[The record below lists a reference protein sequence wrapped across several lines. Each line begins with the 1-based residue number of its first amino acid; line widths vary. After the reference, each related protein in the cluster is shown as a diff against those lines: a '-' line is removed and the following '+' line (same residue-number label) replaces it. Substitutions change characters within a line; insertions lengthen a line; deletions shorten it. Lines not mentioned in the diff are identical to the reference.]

1 MTDPLLTVVI
11 LGALSYALKS
21 AGPLLLG
28 GNRALPAWLDRTA
41 LLLPAPL
48 IAALVASSTF
58 VSDRAWAIDARAV
71 GLAVAALA
79 LWRRAPFIVV
89 VLLAAAAAALTRQL
103 A

>member
-1 MTDPLLTVVI
+1 MTDALLTVII
-11 LGALSYALKS
+11 LGAISYALKS

-28 GNRALPAWLDRTA
+28 GDRTLPPWLDRTA

-58 VSDRAWAIDARAV
+58 VSDRQLSVDARAG
-71 GLAVAALA
+71 GLVVAAIA

-89 VLLAAAAAALTRQL
+89 VILAAAGAALTRL
-103 A
+103 LT